1 MSSLLTGQTND
12 IIQRKGIFG
21 FGFSNN
27 EYMNLL
33 NLAVLACA
41 GVIIKI
47 FFQDN
52 YTKLG
57 NRGPA
62 TTTIWGFG
70 LTALSLFIMIFM
82 SIHLSNNT
90 KHLSNNT
97 KHSLETKED
106 STFIFF
112 IKSIMNDTLPIVLT
126 FIIIVYIIILNFI
139 YFTRINSNKVTDTY
153 TTYSFFSSALIIAQ
167 IFIIIK
173 YMFSLIFIFNTK
185 PKSVNNPSN
194 NILNNA
200 IEQHTIIK
208 SFSFVLITIN
218 LIFVGIKHVLLAF
231 YSTDG

>member
-1 MSSLLTGQTND
+1 MSSSLLTRQTND

-90 KHLSNNT
+90 KNY
-97 KHSLETKED
+97 LETKED
-106 STFIFF
+106 STLIFF

-139 YFTRINSNKVTDTY
+139 YFTRINSNKVSDTY

-185 PKSVNNPSN
+185 PRKIVNNPPN
-194 NILNNA
+194 NILKNA